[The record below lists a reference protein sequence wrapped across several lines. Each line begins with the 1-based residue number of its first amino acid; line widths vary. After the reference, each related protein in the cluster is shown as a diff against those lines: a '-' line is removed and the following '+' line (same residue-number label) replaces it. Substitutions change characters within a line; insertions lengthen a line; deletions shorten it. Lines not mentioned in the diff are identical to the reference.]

1 MRSLG
6 LTGLVA
12 APHSPFKPDGSLNL
26 DIVPAQVQLLLEG
39 GVRAAFVCG
48 TTGEGPSLT
57 TPERI
62 GLADRWV
69 RVAPRELSV
78 VVHVGHTSLAEACA
92 LAAAAQSSGAA
103 AIAALAPYFF
113 KPKSVAELIDFC
125 SPIASAAPRLPFYF
139 YHLPSLTGVTLS
151 IPDVIQRAAE
161 RIPTFAGIK
170 YTHDNLME
178 FQQCVS
184 LGRQMS
190 VDVLF
195 GRDEILLAGLAAG
208 ARGAIGSTYNY
219 AAPVYHKLMA
229 AVDASD
235 LSSARDFQAQ
245 AVRLVELLRCYGE
258 IAAAKAILA
267 MMGVNCGP
275 PRPPLAA
282 LTPAQI
288 ESLSRQL
295 EGLDIF
301 TRPVA
306 QSSRL

>member
-12 APHSPFKPDGSLNL
+12 APHTPFSLDGSLNP

-39 GVRAAFVCG
+39 GIRAAFVCG

-62 GLADRWV
+62 LLADRWI
-69 RVAPRELSV
+69 RLAPRELPV
-78 VVHVGHTSLAEACA
+78 IVHVGHTSLAEACA
-92 LAAAAQSSGAA
+92 LAAAAQASGAA

-113 KPKSVAELIDFC
+113 KPKGAGELVVFC
-125 SPIASAAPRLPFYF
+125 AAIASAAPQLPFYF

-178 FQQCVS
+178 FQQCVR

-190 VDVLF
+190 LDVLF

-229 AVDASD
+229 AVDAGD
-235 LSSARDFQAQ
+235 LFSAREFQAQ
-245 AVRLVELLRCYGE
+245 AVRLVELLRCHGE
-258 IAAAKAILA
+258 IPAAKAILG

-275 PRPPLAA
+275 PRPPLKA
-282 LTPAQI
+282 LAPGQI
-288 ESLSRQL
+288 ESLHREL

-301 TRPVA
+301 TRPLTRPA
-306 QSSRL
+306 A